1 MLLWCCY
8 VQKKRGVCFT
18 MLPEEIVAEKC
29 GTVTV
34 SVYKDKNND
43 SYFLIQSDSD
53 EVVNVVEVIE
63 DTLYLY

>member
-1 MLLWCCY
+1 
-8 VQKKRGVCFT
+8 

-63 DTLYLY
+63 DTHYQY